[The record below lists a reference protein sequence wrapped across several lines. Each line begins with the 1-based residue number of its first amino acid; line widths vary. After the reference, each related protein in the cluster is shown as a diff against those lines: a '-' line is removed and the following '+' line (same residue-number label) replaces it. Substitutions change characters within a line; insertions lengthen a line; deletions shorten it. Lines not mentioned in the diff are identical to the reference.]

1 MMTNYIHL
9 PFAPGAR
16 GETGRAPRSM
26 GRMVA
31 MGLVLLLGV
40 GAAGLAG
47 CIERWVYVKL
57 VSVPPGATVRSEGL
71 PAPHA
76 VKKARSGGGHFLPC
90 SIDAVEPSV
99 EVPVDHWS
107 YVFSKKNHNDEQK
120 HIERKAVASRCADS
134 KSEAKQ
140 APYLV
145 RAALLPMTTEK
156 GLRNEV
162 TVESTP
168 PGAAVIDERTGKTLG
183 KTPLRKTFVFY
194 APYNAVYSLRIEL
207 PGYVPL
213 RRKVH
218 SKTLAVEVHLYRPG
232 ETPPAQ
238 PTSKKRLGP
247 SGPASREGGARDA
260 PKVPERRGP
269 SGAESGR
276 AVGASPP
283 SRPDSR

>member
-1 MMTNYIHL
+1 
-9 PFAPGAR
+9 
-16 GETGRAPRSM
+16 M
-26 GRMVA
+26 GRRGVL
-31 MGLVLLLGV
+31 GLVLLLGV
-40 GAAGLAG
+40 GSALWAG

-57 VSVPPGATVRSEGL
+57 VSVPPGATVCSNGL

-76 VKKARSGGGHFLPC
+76 VKSARAPGGHFLPC

-107 YVFSKKNHNDEQK
+107 YVFSKKSHNDEQK
-120 HIERKAVASRCADS
+120 FIERKEVAARCADS
-134 KSEAKQ
+134 KAEAKQ

-145 RAALLPMTTEK
+145 RAALLPVTTEQ
-156 GLRNEV
+156 GLRNDV

-168 PGAAVIDERTGKTLG
+168 PGATVIDERTGENLG
-183 KTPLRKTFVFY
+183 QTPLRKTFVFY

-207 PGYVPL
+207 SGYVPL

-238 PTSKKRLGP
+238 PASKKRRGGP
-247 SGPASREGGARDA
+247 RPRPEARRKAGEPNGPA
-260 PKVPERRGP
+260 RR
-269 SGAESGR
+269 
-276 AVGASPP
+276 
-283 SRPDSR
+283 